1 MKLNKLDELIN
12 RIKISQD
19 ESKKAHSYAD
29 GYLDCL
35 KDIMIESQG
44 EVSKIFNIK
53 NDGNIRMQVYSEILP
68 ILEEITKEV
77 ESLDSNDTKI
87 NNDSTN
93 GEFVHPSERARNF
106 LQRIGKI

>member
-35 KDIMIESQG
+35 KDIMIENQG

-68 ILEEITKEV
+68 ILEEITKDIKSL
-77 ESLDSNDTKI
+77 ESNNIKVNTDPTND
-87 NNDSTN
+87 
-93 GEFVHPSERARNF
+93 EFIHPSERARNF